1 MTTNDAVWRLDGAR
15 AMIVG
20 GSRGIGW
27 ATAVELGRL
36 GANVLVV
43 SRTPVDLD
51 DRLALEQETGRPVL
65 ELRADVATAEG
76 RAALGAGWPAAWD
89 RLEVLVHSAGMN
101 VRKPTADYTGEEFRR
116 ILETNLVSAFDV
128 ARLAYPRLAAS
139 RRASAVFI
147 GSVGGQVSVGSG
159 SVYAL
164 TKGGLHQFARAI
176 AVEWAPAGI
185 RVNVV
190 SPWYTK
196 TSLVEPVL
204 GDAATL
210 DRIRARTPL
219 GRVADPEEV
228 ARVVA
233 FLCLP
238 AASYVTGQVV
248 AVDGGFTAYGFAA
261 RPPAW
266 EPSP

>member
-1 MTTNDAVWRLDGAR
+1 MTTNDAVWRLDDAR
-15 AMIVG
+15 AMVVG

-43 SRTPVDLD
+43 SRSPVDP
-51 DRLALEQETGRPVL
+51 DRRRALERETGQPVL
-65 ELRADVATAEG
+65 EVRADMATTDG
-76 RAALGAGWPAAWD
+76 RAALEAGWPEAWD
-89 RLEVLVHSAGMN
+89 RLDVLVHSAGIN

-128 ARLAYPRLAAS
+128 ARLAYPKLAAS
-139 RRASAVFI
+139 GRASVVFI

-228 ARVVA
+228 ARVAA

-266 EPSP
+266 EPSS